1 MPADLPAASERLRQ
15 RAAAELE
22 ARLPTHLGRLGWDR
36 VRLADSVFWYGGA
49 VHPITFYPV
58 LEGVQA
64 ITEFQVRQR
73 RRGVIIDVV
82 ADGDLDKPAL
92 RDAVRRGLAR
102 CGLAWPEVAV
112 RTVTS
117 IERHAETGKVLRFL
131 PSASNPPFPAVCE

>member
-1 MPADLPAASERLRQ
+1 
-15 RAAAELE
+15 
-22 ARLPTHLGRLGWDR
+22 
-36 VRLADSVFWYGGA
+36 
-49 VHPITFYPV
+49 V

-82 ADGDLDKPAL
+82 ADGRLDKPAL

-102 CGLAWPEVAV
+102 CGLEWPEVAI

-131 PSASNPPFPAVCE
+131 PSASNPQGGPS